1 MIIGRPKDRGRQDH
15 GMAPSFRAPHAH
27 VRGRHLAQGGASATA
42 AERTA
47 DAARPPLRFARD
59 LGTGLLVGALTG
71 CFGVGGGFPI
81 VQTLGFL
88 ALSMRQVA

>member
-1 MIIGRPKDRGRQDH
+1 MEWLP
-15 GMAPSFRAPHAH
+15 PSALLMLMSVAATWRKA
-27 VRGRHLAQGGASATA
+27 GASATA

-81 VQTLGFL
+81 VQRLGFL